1 MNGKQI
7 HTLANE
13 LTEAQVENI
22 LSHWEAT
29 EDKALETFKSLV
41 RLGDSRELAVAT
53 VISEKYRNNDSE
65 IYRVAYES

>member
-1 MNGKQI
+1 MDGKQI

-13 LTEAQVENI
+13 LTEAQVKNI
-22 LSHWEAT
+22 LNWQET
-29 EDKALETFKSLV
+29 EDKALENFESLV

-53 VISEKYRNNDSE
+53 AISQKYRNDASE

>member
-22 LSHWEAT
+22 LANWQET
-29 EDKALETFKSLV
+29 EDKALENFKSLV

-53 VISEKYRNNDSE
+53 AISQKYRNDASE
-65 IYRVAYES
+65 VYRVAYES